1 MNFDEIHEITS
12 KSFIFYS
19 FFWKTN
25 RSVIVDHAILGGEL
39 KNYSNNPQKFVEYCR
54 SKKNSEVFKITGFL

>member
-1 MNFDEIHEITS
+1 MNFEEIREITS

-25 RSVIVDHAILGGEL
+25 GSVIVDHAILGGGL
-39 KNYSNNPQKFVEYCR
+39 KNYSNNPHKFVEYCR
-54 SKKNSEVFKITGFL
+54 SKKNSEVLKIIGFL